1 MLQVILRHH
10 SFYPVLVAQQTT
22 KKKVALLNEYCVLA
36 VALET
41 ASEGLVGHRWEA
53 GDVHEWSAITYP
65 DKLHQYATDEFQ
77 KIKKR
82 QADLL
87 GIKDGIRSKL

>member
-1 MLQVILRHH
+1 MSLDKD
-10 SFYPVLVAQQTT
+10 TT
-22 KKKVALLNEYCVLA
+22 TERGIGWTALTECYLDA
-36 VALET
+36 
-41 ASEGLVGHRWEA
+41 ASRWEA
-53 GDVHEWSAITYP
+53 GDLDEWSAITYP
-65 DKLHQYATDEFQ
+65 DQLHDYVTEEFR